1 VTVISILSRQNLALQ
16 TIKDYSVIVSAIF
29 TAALVIAILTQTSIL
44 KADFDAST
52 RPWIGVAKFDDEE
65 NNRINFIYHNFGSIP
80 NDIGKMAVST
90 SCTMIT
96 LTELKDLPN
105 DTVGSLMPTQSK
117 IHQVGVYPKDFV
129 NKSDNC
135 KTLYIGVLIQYEYLN
150 DKEGESGIIMSYAD
164 GNFNIEDNW
173 SK

>member
-1 VTVISILSRQNLALQ
+1 MDRQK
-16 TIKDYSVIVSAIF
+16 IKDYSIIGSAFI
-29 TAALVIAILTQTSIL
+29 TAILVGAILVQTIVL
-44 KADFDAST
+44 QADFEAKT
-52 RPWIGVAKFDDEE
+52 RPWIGVVKFDDEE

-80 NDIGKMAVST
+80 NDIGKMAVGT

-96 LTELKDLPN
+96 QTELKNSPN

-150 DKEGESGIIMSYAD
+150 DKEGESGVIMSYTD
-164 GNFNIEDNW
+164 GNFHIEDNW